1 MLLCLS
7 ACCGKHT
14 TVSPFHALG
23 MEEKRTKVCDGLCRT
38 VDSEQLLLFVEHLKA
53 LIAGA
58 LYVSIGP
65 TVI

>member
-7 ACCGKHT
+7 PCCGKHT
-14 TVSPFHALG
+14 T
-23 MEEKRTKVCDGLCRT
+23 EEKRSKVCDGLCRT

-58 LYVSIGP
+58 LYVSVGL